1 MANPQHIQW
10 LKEGVA
16 AWNKRRE
23 RQTFKP
29 DFVHHDFGGRTL
41 FETNR
46 GRKRGQWERVPLR
59 GIHLTDANLAH
70 ADRRPDFTP
79 RLSRTGRKPLDLVPP
94 TEAAFRRS
102 SSSSCFS

>member
-10 LKEGVA
+10 LKEGVV

-46 GRKRGQWERVPLR
+46 GRKRDQWERVPLR
-59 GIHLTDANLAH
+59 GIHLTVTLTS
-70 ADRRPDFTP
+70 PTP
-79 RLSRTGRKPLDLVPP
+79 IS
-94 TEAAFRRS
+94 A
-102 SSSSCFS
+102 